1 MSKEHFPSTPATRF
15 LKEKGIPF
23 ELHSYKYEEHGGT
36 ERASNQLLVDE
47 TMIIKTIV
55 MEDENRRAFII
66 LMHGNKEIS
75 TKEMARLLAVKSVS
89 ACDPQRAQRLT
100 GYLVGGTSPF
110 GTKQKLPIY
119 IESSILDLAKI
130 LINAG
135 SRGLLAVISPRDL
148 EKVLNP
154 IKVNVAR

>member
-1 MSKEHFPSTPATRF
+1 MARENFPSTPATRF
-15 LKEKGIPF
+15 LKEKQIPF
-23 ELHSYKYEEHGGT
+23 ELHSYKYEQHGGT
-36 ERASNQLLVDE
+36 ERASSQLLVDE
-47 TMIIKTIV
+47 NMIVKTIV
-55 MEDENRRAFII
+55 MEDDSRHAFIV

-75 TKEMARLLAVKSVS
+75 AKEMARLLSVKSVS

-100 GYLVGGTSPF
+100 GYMVGGTSPF

-119 IESSILDLAKI
+119 VESSILELPRI

-148 EKVLNP
+148 EKALKPVR
-154 IKVNVAR
+154 VNVAR

>member
-1 MSKEHFPSTPATRF
+1 MAKEHFPSTPATRF

-23 ELHSYKYEEHGGT
+23 ELHSYKWEEHGGT
-36 ERASNQLLVDE
+36 ERASSQLLVDE

-55 MEDENRRAFII
+55 MEDDSRRPFIV

-75 TKEMARLLAVKSVS
+75 TKEMARLLAVKSVGS
-89 ACDPQRAQRLT
+89 CDPQRAQKLT
-100 GYLVGGTSPF
+100 GYMVGGTSPF
-110 GTKQKLPIY
+110 GTKQKLPVY
-119 IESSILDLAKI
+119 VESSILELPKI

-135 SRGLLAVISPRDL
+135 SRGLLAVIDPRDL

-154 IKVNVAR
+154 VKVNVAR